1 MEKSEPTFTD
11 LLLETHIGLERQ
23 GPGSPE
29 TVLKALGFLG
39 SLDRFEPVADLGCG
53 TGGQTMLLAEYLPGH
68 IAALDMFPAFI
79 DELKKKAKNKNL
91 ENRVE
96 GVLGNM
102 GKLPFQE
109 NSFDLIWSE
118 GAIDNIGFRKGLV
131 HWRRFLK
138 NGGYIAV
145 TSPTWLTGE
154 HLEIVDKFWRDAG
167 SRLDTAQHNIKIM
180 QDSGYTFVAAF
191 ALTENCW
198 TENYFTP
205 REAAIRRLL
214 EKYGKSET
222 MQKYAE
228 LNRHEVELYL
238 KYKQHYGY
246 VFYIGK
252 AV

>member
-29 TVLKALGFLG
+29 TVMKALGFLG
-39 SLDRFEPVADLGCG
+39 SLDRFEQVADLGCG

-191 ALTENCW
+191 ALTEDCW

-214 EKYGKSET
+214 KKYNKSET

-228 LNRHEVELYL
+228 LNRHEVELYV

>member
-29 TVLKALGFLG
+29 TVMKALGFLG
-39 SLDRFEPVADLGCG
+39 SLDRFEQVADLGCG

-167 SRLDTAQHNIKIM
+167 SRLDTVQHNIKIM

>member
-29 TVLKALGFLG
+29 TVMKALGFLG
-39 SLDRFEPVADLGCG
+39 SLDRFEQVADLGCG

-91 ENRVE
+91 ENKVE

-180 QDSGYTFVAAF
+180 QDSDYTFVAAF

>member
-29 TVLKALGFLG
+29 TVMKALGFLG
-39 SLDRFEPVADLGCG
+39 SLDRFEQVADLGCG

-138 NGGYIAV
+138 NGAYIAV

>member
-29 TVLKALGFLG
+29 TVMKALGFLG
-39 SLDRFEPVADLGCG
+39 SLDRFEQVADLGCG

-222 MQKYAE
+222 VQKYAE

>member
-39 SLDRFEPVADLGCG
+39 SLDRFEQVADLGCG

-91 ENRVE
+91 ENRVA

-214 EKYGKSET
+214 KKYNKSET

>member
-39 SLDRFEPVADLGCG
+39 SLSRFEQVADLGCG
-53 TGGQTMLLAEYLPGH
+53 TGGQTMLLAEYLPEH

-79 DELKKKAKNKNL
+79 DELEKKAKNKNL
-91 ENRVE
+91 ENRVK
-96 GVLGNM
+96 GVVGNM

-145 TSPTWLTGE
+145 TSPTWFTSE
-154 HLEIVDKFWRDAG
+154 HPEIVDKFWRDAG

-180 QDSGYTFVAAF
+180 QDSGYAFVAAF
-191 ALTENCW
+191 ALTEDCW

-214 EKYGKSET
+214 KKYDKSET

>member
-23 GPGSPE
+23 GPRSPE

-39 SLDRFEPVADLGCG
+39 SLDRFEQVADLGCG

>member
-29 TVLKALGFLG
+29 TVMKALGFLG
-39 SLDRFEPVADLGCG
+39 SLDRFEQVADLGCG
-53 TGGQTMLLAEYLPGH
+53 TGGQTMLLAKYLPGH

-91 ENRVE
+91 ENKVE